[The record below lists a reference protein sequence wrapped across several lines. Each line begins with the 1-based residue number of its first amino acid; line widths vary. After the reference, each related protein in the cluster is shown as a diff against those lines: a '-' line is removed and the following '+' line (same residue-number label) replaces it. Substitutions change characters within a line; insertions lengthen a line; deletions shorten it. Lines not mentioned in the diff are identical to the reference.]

1 VTKPVGAVVIGIG
14 FATLV
19 CALVGGIWDTFDPLE
34 VDRPGGVY
42 SLLGAALAMMI
53 PGSILYRYG
62 HAHQKKTMSR
72 REAVLA
78 VTIIWLAVGVFGA
91 VPFVFAAGLSPS
103 DAFFESVS
111 GFTTTGATVITDI
124 ESRLSRPMLL
134 FRSLTQWLGGA
145 GIVVLFVAIFPNVGA
160 GGKHLYK
167 NEVSGT
173 VAEGLRPRIRETSL
187 AIWKIYVTF
196 TVVVAIVLVIVGMG
210 PFEAICHALT
220 TLPTGGFSTRDAS
233 IGAFDNPVIEY
244 VLAFFMMV
252 GGVNFGLYYT
262 VYRQRTF
269 RVMRRNIELRVFL
282 WTALCAWI
290 GLAVMNYPIHGDVET
305 TARKAAFMVASLM
318 TSTGYGADDYTL
330 WSHSAMVV
338 MLFLMFMGG
347 CAGSTAGGF
356 KVERV
361 ILLFQISVAQVK
373 KSFRP
378 SSIQLVRLGR
388 SIISDELLSDVAAF
402 HVIFLVTLVGGVAV
416 TTLIEGV
423 PIWTAFGAALTAASN
438 MGPAPFHAITGD
450 HFAEYSSISKVMFAL
465 IMILGRLEF
474 FTVLALF
481 VPSFWRR

>member
-19 CALVGGIWDTFDPLE
+19 CALVGGIWDTLDPLD

-42 SLLGAALAMMI
+42 SLLGAALAMII
-53 PGSILYRYG
+53 PGAILYRFG
-62 HAHQKKTMSR
+62 HAHQKKTMTR

-78 VTIIWLAVGVFGA
+78 VTIIWLAVGLVGA
-91 VPFVFAAGLSPS
+91 IPFVFAAGLSPA

-124 ESRLSRPMLL
+124 EARLSRPMLL

-196 TVVVAIVLVIVGMG
+196 TVLVAIVLVLVGMG
-210 PFEAICHALT
+210 PFDAICHALT

-233 IGAFDNPVIEY
+233 IGAFDSPAIEY
-244 VLAFFMMV
+244 VLTFFMMV

-262 VYRQRTF
+262 VYRQRTL

-290 GLAVMNYPIHGDVET
+290 GLAVMNFPIHGDVEVSM
-305 TARKAAFMVASLM
+305 RKAAFMVASLM

-361 ILLFQISVAQVK
+361 ILLFQIAVAQVK

-378 SSIQLVRLGR
+378 SSIQLVRLGK

-402 HVIFLVTLVGGVAV
+402 HVIFLVTLVGGVAAA
-416 TTLIEGV
+416 TLVEGV
-423 PIWTAFGAALTAASN
+423 
-438 MGPAPFHAITGD
+438 AI
-450 HFAEYSSISKVMFAL
+450 
-465 IMILGRLEF
+465 
-474 FTVLALF
+474 
-481 VPSFWRR
+481 